1 MESIK
6 MLYKLCVQRT
16 SLLNKKVTHQKDFSV
31 SSIKLYCKKHN
42 ISRWMNQQYM
52 DQIVQEL
59 VSEVSMFNKNIS
71 RLFFR
76 CISHLLQYYFYI
88 PYRRKFLQG
97 DIFARKKTL
106 RTARGNQVKFVEFV
120 YANWEYINIL
130 QNLFVPVETCL
141 KILRI

>member
-1 MESIK
+1 
-6 MLYKLCVQRT
+6 
-16 SLLNKKVTHQKDFSV
+16 
-31 SSIKLYCKKHN
+31 
-42 ISRWMNQQYM
+42 MNQQYM

-106 RTARGNQVKFVEFV
+106 RTARGNQVKFGEFV

-141 KILRI
+141 KFLRI